1 VIDQATQHII
11 GETGDDKDDKKT
23 GGAIQV
29 KKVAEKKKNRVAQSF
44 GEKYSLGVIEDDY
57 CREKTEKEKSA

>member
-1 VIDQATQHII
+1 VVDQATQHVI
-11 GETGDDKDDKKT
+11 GETGEDEDYKKT

-29 KKVAEKKKNRVAQSF
+29 KKVAEKKKDRVAQSS
-44 GEKYSLGVIEDDY
+44 GEQYSLGVVKDDY